1 VYSDTPPEE
10 QITGGQIPP
19 VRILTVGSLT
29 VLRLCLLL
37 VAVLILVLILVV
49 VLVLIVVLIVVLV
62 LVVVL
67 IAVLVLILH
76 GMLPFF
82 FRPGGI
88 YTAATEVLPRATVT
102 VLTQKG

>member
-1 VYSDTPPEE
+1 MTFETPPQPEL
-10 QITGGQIPP
+10 
-19 VRILTVGSLT
+19 LTVF
-29 VLRLCLLL
+29 RLCLLL
-37 VAVLILVLILVV
+37 AVILVS
-49 VLVLIVVLIVVLV
+49 VLV

>member
-1 VYSDTPPEE
+1 MYSDTPPEE

-49 VLVLIVVLIVVLV
+49 VLVLIVVLI

-67 IAVLVLILH
+67 VALLILVLILVIH
-76 GMLPFF
+76 DRSSKICTCGLPQ
-82 FRPGGI
+82 P
-88 YTAATEVLPRATVT
+88 
-102 VLTQKG
+102 